1 MRKSILAGVGL
12 LALSVL
18 PAATAAA
25 QTGTAWLHVRVEEAK
40 EASKVSVNLPM
51 TVVEAVLKASPEI
64 IEKHGKIHLGE
75 EHGLKM
81 ADIRKAWKALAEA
94 GDAELVTVES
104 EDENVKVMR
113 KGDLVQVFVDNKAK
127 PGKDGKPAKG
137 GEEVRVEVPV
147 SLVDA
152 FLSGEG
158 EEGNIEAAV
167 AELQKRR
174 GDIVRVQGR
183 RLQRARLDR
192 RAEHPVPGGEV
203 GGHDQAGDHPR
214 RAHRPAG
221 DGGQPRRRGRRRSR
235 GRAGRE
241 PDRGAGAARVRPGR
255 RSPWRPRWPRPT
267 RCGSPT
273 RRSSTSASRAR
284 SWRRSPRPRTASS
297 CGSRSGDE
305 LVVITKEGRSLRVR
319 VSGEKENVSVNVP
332 LHLALQALPDEH
344 GHIRTAALAGALG
357 GVRFTDLVEVQDGN
371 DHVRVWVW

>member
-18 PAATAAA
+18 PAAMAAA

-51 TVVEAVLKASPEI
+51 TVVEAILKASPEI
-64 IEKHGKIHLGE
+64 IEKHGKVHFGE

-113 KGDLVQVFVDNKAK
+113 KGDLVQVFVDSKAK
-127 PGKDGKPAKG
+127 TGKDGKPVKG

-158 EEGNIEAAV
+158 EEGNIQAAV

-174 GDIVRVQGR
+174 GDIVRVK
-183 RLQRARLDR
+183 
-192 RAEHPVPGGEV
+192 
-203 GGHDQAGDHPR
+203 
-214 RAHRPAG
+214 
-221 DGGQPRRRGRRRSR
+221 
-235 GRAGRE
+235 
-241 PDRGAGAARVRPGR
+241 
-255 RSPWRPRWPRPT
+255 
-267 RCGSPT
+267 
-273 RRSSTSASRAR
+273 
-284 SWRRSPRPRTASS
+284 
-297 CGSRSGDE
+297 DE
-305 LVVITKEGRSLRVR
+305 DS
-319 VSGEKENVSVNVP
+319 N
-332 LHLALQALPDEH
+332 
-344 GHIRTAALAGALG
+344 
-357 GVRFTDLVEVQDGN
+357 
-371 DHVRVWVW
+371 VRVWIDEQNTQAPAGK

>member
-12 LALSVL
+12 LALSIL

-40 EASKVSVNLPM
+40 EATKVAVNLPM

-64 IEKHGKIHLGE
+64 IEKHGKIHFGE

-104 EDENVKVMR
+104 EEENVKVMR

-158 EEGNIEAAV
+158 EEGNIQAAV
-167 AELQKRR
+167 TELQKRR
-174 GDIVRVQGR
+174 GDIVRVK
-183 RLQRARLDR
+183 D
-192 RAEHPVPGGEV
+192 
-203 GGHDQAGDHPR
+203 DD
-214 RAHRPAG
+214 
-221 DGGQPRRRGRRRSR
+221 S
-235 GRAGRE
+235 
-241 PDRGAGAARVRPGR
+241 
-255 RSPWRPRWPRPT
+255 
-267 RCGSPT
+267 
-273 RRSSTSASRAR
+273 
-284 SWRRSPRPRTASS
+284 
-297 CGSRSGDE
+297 
-305 LVVITKEGRSLRVR
+305 
-319 VSGEKENVSVNVP
+319 N
-332 LHLALQALPDEH
+332 
-344 GHIRTAALAGALG
+344 
-357 GVRFTDLVEVQDGN
+357 
-371 DHVRVWVW
+371 VRVWIDEQNTQSPAGK

>member
-51 TVVEAVLKASPEI
+51 AVVEAVLKASPEI
-64 IEKHGKIHLGE
+64 IEKHGKVHFGE

-81 ADIRKAWKALAEA
+81 ADIRKAWKALAEV

-104 EDENVKVMR
+104 EDENVRVMR
-113 KGDLVQVFVDNKAK
+113 KGDLVQVFVDSKAK

-158 EEGNIEAAV
+158 EDGNIQAAV

-174 GDIVRVQGR
+174 GDIVRVK
-183 RLQRARLDR
+183 D
-192 RAEHPVPGGEV
+192 
-203 GGHDQAGDHPR
+203 DD
-214 RAHRPAG
+214 
-221 DGGQPRRRGRRRSR
+221 S
-235 GRAGRE
+235 
-241 PDRGAGAARVRPGR
+241 
-255 RSPWRPRWPRPT
+255 
-267 RCGSPT
+267 
-273 RRSSTSASRAR
+273 
-284 SWRRSPRPRTASS
+284 
-297 CGSRSGDE
+297 
-305 LVVITKEGRSLRVR
+305 
-319 VSGEKENVSVNVP
+319 N
-332 LHLALQALPDEH
+332 
-344 GHIRTAALAGALG
+344 
-357 GVRFTDLVEVQDGN
+357 
-371 DHVRVWVW
+371 VRVWIDEQNTQAPAGK